1 MLGPTGAC
9 APVIGASCSPIR
21 YAIFGGVR
29 WFRFRDDLEYASSR
43 TDAIYGNTAD
53 DFYYR
58 NKVTN
63 DLVGF
68 QIGGTATYCT
78 GRRLSLY
85 SGLRFGVYGNHMT
98 NESFAGSGTTPANV
112 LSTNAYND
120 MPYSF
125 KSSNNGVATLGE
137 LNSGLGLRICRGWTA
152 NVGYRLIGVTGV
164 ATAPG
169 QIPYDFSLLNDART
183 IRHDDSLI
191 LHGVTIGA
199 MYNW

>member
-1 MLGPTGAC
+1 M
-9 APVIGASCSPIR
+9 IGAQCSPFR
-21 YAIFGGVR
+21 FAMSGGVR

-43 TDAIYGNTAD
+43 TDTIYGPTLD

-68 QIGGTATYCT
+68 QLGGIATYCT

-85 SGLRFGVYGNHMT
+85 SGIKFGVYGNHMT
-98 NESFAGSGTTPANV
+98 NESFAGSGPNPAMV
-112 LSTNAYND
+112 LSTGANND

-125 KSSNNGVATLGE
+125 KASKTGVATLGE
-137 LNSGLGLRICRGWTA
+137 LNTGLGIRVSRGWTA

-191 LHGVTIGA
+191 LHGISIGG